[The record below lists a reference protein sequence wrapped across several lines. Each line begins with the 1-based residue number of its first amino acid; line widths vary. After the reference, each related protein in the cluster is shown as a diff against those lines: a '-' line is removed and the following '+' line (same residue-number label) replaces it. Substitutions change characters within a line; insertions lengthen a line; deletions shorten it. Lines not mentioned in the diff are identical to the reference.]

1 MPPRPQPRPRKA
13 PAPSKDL
20 GNLTQADKDAKAM
33 PPPPVPKRIL
43 EPEMAALSTHLKNAM
58 VKTGLIYGF
67 SADTRRLG
75 IQKHAPK
82 PPLSLTSALGSE
94 VEKYDQLCDAMESH
108 LLRAIAI
115 LERDLKREEQRVKEA
130 EEAAKAS
137 AMQVDPEPTIP
148 PPTSESA
155 GTVSVIPSSSSPTSA
170 IPGRR
175 PSAISISSLHRP
187 AFPLKLDLSAP
198 GLRISPDEV
207 TSFSIPDGLHSP
219 VTLAP
224 KSARPTDYPHDLID
238 MASLTAVQPEASSS
252 GRVDIDLTLP
262 DAPAEGSANMNIDAT
277 MGTADK
283 PIELDLESMDIDMS
297 DLFGD
302 TVENTANDAD
312 ATGGD
317 DLFSPVIAH
326 PDLAGKDGEGKEDQD
341 FLNSLR
347 DDAGNEDL
355 FSLEAQPKAQVAGPA
370 NQTAPSPG
378 TLLASFTAGNAEGNG
393 NQFNME
399 NIDYNFFGNG
409 EDPNVVM
416 DQFLGDINTSGGAA
430 AGPSTKAE

>member
-13 PAPSKDL
+13 SASAKDP
-20 GNLTQADKDAKAM
+20 GTLTQADKDAKAM
-33 PPPPVPKRIL
+33 PPPPLPKRIL
-43 EPEMAALSTHLKNAM
+43 EPELVALSTHLKNAM

-115 LERDLKREEQRVKEA
+115 LERELKREEQRLREA

-137 AMQVDPEPTIP
+137 AMQVDNPEPIIP
-148 PPTSESA
+148 PPTSEA
-155 GTVSVIPSSSSPTSA
+155 VSIIPSSSSPTSA

-207 TSFSIPDGLHSP
+207 TSFTIPDGLHSP

-224 KSARPTDYPHDLID
+224 KSARPTDFPHDLID
-238 MASLTAVQPEASSS
+238 MASLTSVPPEASSSS
-252 GRVDIDLTLP
+252 GRVDIDLTLS
-262 DAPAEGSANMNIDAT
+262 DAPAEGTGAEINIDAS

-283 PIELDLESMDIDMS
+283 PIELDLDSMDIDMS
-297 DLFGD
+297 DLFGG
-302 TVENTANDAD
+302 DA
-312 ATGGD
+312 
-317 DLFSPVIAH
+317 FAH
-326 PDLAGKDGEGKEDQD
+326 SDLAGKGKEDTAD
-341 FLNSLR
+341 FLNSLG
-347 DDAGNEDL
+347 DDAGNEEL
-355 FSLEAQPKAQVAGPA
+355 FSLEGQQPKAQVAGPA

-393 NQFNME
+393 NQFNLE

-409 EDPNVVM
+409 EDPNAVM
-416 DQFLGDINTSGGAA
+416 DQFLGDINGSNAA

>member
-1 MPPRPQPRPRKA
+1 MSIIGECQ
-13 PAPSKDL
+13 
-20 GNLTQADKDAKAM
+20 
-33 PPPPVPKRIL
+33 
-43 EPEMAALSTHLKNAM
+43 
-58 VKTGLIYGF
+58 LI
-67 SADTRRLG
+67 D
-75 IQKHAPK
+75 IQ
-82 PPLSLTSALGSE
+82 
-94 VEKYDQLCDAMESH
+94 
-108 LLRAIAI
+108 LRAIAI
-115 LERDLKREEQRVKEA
+115 LERELKREEQRLREA

-137 AMQVDPEPTIP
+137 AMQVDNPEPIIP
-148 PPTSESA
+148 PPTSEA
-155 GTVSVIPSSSSPTSA
+155 VSIIPSSSSPTSA

-207 TSFSIPDGLHSP
+207 TSFTIPDGLHSP

-238 MASLTAVQPEASSS
+238 MASLTSVPPEASSSS

-262 DAPAEGSANMNIDAT
+262 DAPAEGTGAEINIDAS

-283 PIELDLESMDIDMS
+283 PIELDLDSMDIDMS

-302 TVENTANDAD
+302 TVEDTSNGADDA
-312 ATGGD
+312 GGD
-317 DLFSPVIAH
+317 AFAPS
-326 PDLAGKDGEGKEDQD
+326 DLAGKGKEDTAD
-341 FLNSLR
+341 FLNSLG
-347 DDAGNEDL
+347 DDAGNEEL
-355 FSLEAQPKAQVAGPA
+355 FSLEGQQPKAQVAGPA

-393 NQFNME
+393 NQFNLE

-409 EDPNVVM
+409 EDPNAVM
-416 DQFLGDINTSGGAA
+416 DQFLGDINGSNAA